1 MKIAFIVGTF
11 FPQAGGAQVQAH
23 NICNK
28 LTEKN
33 IDIDCYIF
41 NKTNIKNNNY
51 KIFLLSKFLTSLV
64 YFFKFYL
71 NLNVNFILKNYLK
84 KIIERNKYEFWHFIF
99 LNHKCLILIDCLN
112 QLNQKVFVTFKAQIF
127 K

>member
-71 NLNVNFILKNYLK
+71 NLNVSFILKNYLK

-99 LNHKCLILIDCLN
+99 LNHKCLCLRW
-112 QLNQKVFVTFKAQIF
+112 
-127 K
+127 

>member
-1 MKIAFIVGTF
+1 MKIAFIIGTF

-51 KIFLLSKFLTSLV
+51 KIFLLSKFLTSLA

-71 NLNVNFILKNYLK
+71 NLNINFILKYYLK
-84 KIIERNKYEFWHFIF
+84 KNYKKINMSFG
-99 LNHKCLILIDCLN
+99 IL
-112 QLNQKVFVTFKAQIF
+112 FF
-127 K
+127 

>member
-51 KIFLLSKFLTSLV
+51 HNSNAKYDIKF
-64 YFFKFYL
+64 KP
-71 NLNVNFILKNYLK
+71 
-84 KIIERNKYEFWHFIF
+84 
-99 LNHKCLILIDCLN
+99 ILIDSGSISKVDVCTKLLIPLLVFETPSLKKEDG
-112 QLNQKVFVTFKAQIF
+112 QL
-127 K
+127 